1 MNTVLI
7 AGATGVVGRAAVE
20 RFAREPGWRTIALSR
35 RKPDAAGDYQHLALD
50 LGDAAACQTAGAGL
64 VDVTHVVFAALHE
77 RPGLVRGWREEAQ
90 MQANLAMLR
99 NLMSPLLAAAR
110 GLRHVT
116 LLQGTKAYG
125 AHLHPIPV
133 PAREDAPRD
142 PHANFYWL
150 QEDWLR
156 AAQAGRD
163 WHFTIFRPQI
173 VFGHALGSPMNLLAA
188 LGAWAALCREQGQP
202 FSYTGGAPYL
212 CEAIDADLL
221 AEALLWATQAPGARG
236 QTFNIANGDVF
247 RWPDIWPAIARDL
260 AVEPG
265 EARPLF
271 LSQEAPRREAQWQA
285 IVQRHGLQPTSLQ
298 SLVGDSFHYADFVLA
313 PKQTEPPPPVLL
325 STVKLRQAGF
335 APCRDT
341 LAMFADWFGRL
352 RAMRLL
358 P

>member
-35 RKPDAAGDYQHLALD
+35 RAPDAAGDYRHLALD
-50 LGDAAACQTAGAGL
+50 LGDAAACDAAAAQL
-64 VDVTHVVFAALHE
+64 RDVTHVVFAALHE
-77 RPGLVRGWREEAQ
+77 RPGLVRGWREAEQ
-90 MQANLAMLR
+90 MQTNLTMLR
-99 NLMSPLLAAAR
+99 NLMQPLLRVAS

-116 LLQGTKAYG
+116 LLQGAKAYG
-125 AHLHPIPV
+125 AHLHAIPV

-163 WHFTIFRPQI
+163 WRFTIFRPQI
-173 VFGHALGSPMNLLAA
+173 VIGHALGSPMNLLAA
-188 LGAWAALCREQGQP
+188 LGAWAALCRAEGRP
-202 FSYTGGAPYL
+202 FAYSGGAPYPG
-212 CEAIDADLL
+212 EAVDADLL
-221 AEALLWATQAPGARG
+221 AEALLWAAEVPGARG
-236 QTFNIANGDVF
+236 QVFNITNGDVL
-247 RWPDIWPAIARDL
+247 RWPDIWPAMAQAL
-260 AVEPG
+260 GVETGPPQ
-265 EARPLF
+265 PLF
-271 LSQEAPRREAQWQA
+271 LAPAASHREAQWQA
-285 IVQRHGLQPTSLQ
+285 IVQRHGLQPTTLK

-313 PKQTEPPPPVLL
+313 PDRVEPPPPVLL
-325 STVKLRQAGF
+325 STIKLRQAGF

-341 LAMFADWFGRL
+341 AAMFADWFGRL
-352 RAMRLL
+352 RGMRLL

>member
-20 RFAREPGWRTIALSR
+20 RFACSPGWRTIALSR
-35 RKPDAAGDYQHLALD
+35 RKPDAAGDYRHLALD
-50 LGDAAACQTAGAGL
+50 LADAAACQAAVAGL
-64 VDVTHVVFAALHE
+64 GDVTHVVFAALYE

-99 NLMSPLLAAAR
+99 NLMSPLLGAAK

-133 PAREDAPRD
+133 PAREQAPRD

-156 AAQAGRD
+156 QAQRGRD
-163 WHFTIFRPQI
+163 WDFTIFRPQI

-188 LGAWAALCREQGQP
+188 LGAWAALCRDEGRP
-202 FSYTGGAPYL
+202 FSYCGGAPYL
-212 CEAIDADLL
+212 GEAIDADLL
-221 AEALLWATQAPGARG
+221 AEALLWAAETPSARG
-236 QTFNIANGDVF
+236 QIFNIANGDVF
-247 RWPDIWPAIARDL
+247 RWPDMWPAIAAAL
-260 AVEPG
+260 GVEIGPP
-265 EARPLF
+265 RPLF
-271 LSQEAPRREAQWQA
+271 LSQEAPHREAQWQA
-285 IVQRHGLQPTSLQ
+285 IVQRHGLQPTTLQ

-325 STVKLRQAGF
+325 STIKLRQAGF

-341 LAMFADWFGRL
+341 AAMFADWFGRL